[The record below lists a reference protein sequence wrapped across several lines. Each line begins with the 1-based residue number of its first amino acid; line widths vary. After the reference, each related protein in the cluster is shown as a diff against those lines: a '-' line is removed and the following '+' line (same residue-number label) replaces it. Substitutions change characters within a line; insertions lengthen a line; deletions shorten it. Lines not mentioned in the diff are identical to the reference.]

1 MDKVPVVKDKAF
13 TLYLEEYNNLL
24 FIHCDVYKW
33 LKSTRKKME
42 IHLDFLLKKYNRPIF
57 AAQIDNDNKHRKF
70 LDMYGFKYVGVIKD
84 FEGDNRTIFVKGVNN
99 NG

>member
-1 MDKVPVVKDKAF
+1 MKAG
-13 TLYLEEYNNLL
+13 
-24 FIHCDVYKW
+24 
-33 LKSTRKKME
+33 
-42 IHLDFLLKKYNRPIF
+42 LDFLVRKYNQPIF

>member
-1 MDKVPVVKDKAF
+1 MDKVPVIEDEAF
-13 TLYLEEYNNLL
+13 TAYLEEYSNLL
-24 FIHCDVYKW
+24 FVHCDVYKW
-33 LKSTRKKME
+33 NKTTNKKMKAG
-42 IHLDFLLKKYNRPIF
+42 LDFLVRKYNQPIF

-70 LDMYGFKYVGVIKD
+70 LDMYGFKYIGVIKD

>member
-1 MDKVPVVKDKAF
+1 MDKVPVVEDKAF
-13 TLYLEEYNNLL
+13 TLYLEEYEQLL

-42 IHLDFLLKKYNRPIF
+42 ISLDSLVKKYNRPIF

-84 FEGDNRTIFVKGVNN
+84 FEGKQNN
-99 NG
+99 LC

>member
-1 MDKVPVVKDKAF
+1 MDKVPVVEDKAF
-13 TLYLEEYNNLL
+13 TLYLEEYEQLL

-42 IHLDFLLKKYNRPIF
+42 DRFRFLVKKYNRPIF

-84 FEGDNRTIFVKGVNN
+84 FEGETEQSLLKE
-99 NG
+99 

>member
-1 MDKVPVVKDKAF
+1 MK
-13 TLYLEEYNNLL
+13 EG
-24 FIHCDVYKW
+24 
-33 LKSTRKKME
+33 
-42 IHLDFLLKKYNRPIF
+42 LDFLVKKYNRPIF

-84 FEGDNRTIFVKGVNN
+84 FEGDNRTIFVKGVND